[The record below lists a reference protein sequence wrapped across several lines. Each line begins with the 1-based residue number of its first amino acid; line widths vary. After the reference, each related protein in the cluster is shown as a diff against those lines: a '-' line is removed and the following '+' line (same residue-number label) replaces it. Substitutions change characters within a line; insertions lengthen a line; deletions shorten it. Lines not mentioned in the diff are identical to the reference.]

1 MSDTKL
7 PLEIDVQ
14 SVKQLRDQNRPFL
27 LLDCRSP
34 AEHEYA
40 AIDGSKLIPMDELSE
55 RISELEPNRDEIIV
69 VYCHVGG
76 RSMMVMQWLREMGF
90 SKVQSMAGG
99 IDAWSQDIDES
110 VPRYE

>member
-1 MSDTKL
+1 MTETKL

-14 SVKQLRDQNRPFL
+14 AVKQLRDKKQPFL
-27 LLDCRSP
+27 LLDCRSQ

-40 AIDGSKLIPMDELSE
+40 SIEGAKLIPMVELPERIDELESDRE
-55 RISELEPNRDEIIV
+55 QVIV

-76 RSMMVMQWLREMGF
+76 RSMMVMQWLREKGF
-90 SKVQSMAGG
+90 RLAQSMAGG
-99 IDAWSQDIDES
+99 IDAWSQEIDET